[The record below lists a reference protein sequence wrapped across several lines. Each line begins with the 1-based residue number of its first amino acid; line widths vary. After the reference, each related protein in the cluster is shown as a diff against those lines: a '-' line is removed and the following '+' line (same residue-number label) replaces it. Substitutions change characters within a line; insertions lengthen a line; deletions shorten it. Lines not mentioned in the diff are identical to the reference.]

1 MACGLLLGVAGKGT
15 YAIGRRAPSQSFG
28 GTLKKSVALFSI
40 SAVLFVASSCAKDP
54 VGISQ
59 QGVNDSV
66 PLNFALTPA
75 QISESCSAGKKAYLG
90 AVDAVAA
97 TPLAEVTFGN
107 TLLRFETA
115 SAEFTNALTPVTF
128 LKYVSTDSKV
138 RTAAD
143 DCETMVSQ
151 LSVDLYVREDLF
163 KVLKTLSDQKGNLNA
178 IDQKLLDET
187 LSGFRRNG
195 LELPADRRAIY
206 VSKKKALV
214 KLEADFSTNLN
225 EYQDTLVVTKAELDG
240 MPESFINSLG
250 KTEDGK
256 YKLSMAYPH
265 YYPVMENAKNVEV
278 RKQFEAK
285 FNKRG
290 GLVNRDLLEKA
301 VSLRHELA
309 TMLGFKSHAQFV
321 LEKRMAK
328 SPEQVDKFLKDLIAK
343 LIPVGRSNLAE
354 MLDLKREELKDPTIS
369 TINAWD
375 WRYYDVQLKKKKFN
389 IDTQKIKEF
398 FPLAT
403 VNAGL
408 FEIYQTLLGVEFKAA
423 PELPRWH
430 ESVLPYRVTK
440 NGKTVAYFYM
450 DLFPRAGKYGHAAAF
465 TLLGG
470 YLQADRN
477 YRAPIS
483 SIVANFNA
491 PSDGKP
497 SLLQHSEV
505 ETLFHEFGH
514 IMHQVLTTASYQS
527 FSGTAVSRDF
537 VEAPSQ
543 MLESW
548 VWETVPLAKVSGHYL
563 NPAEKLPEETV
574 KKLIAAKNL
583 DAGIKYLRQAAFAT
597 LDLEYHNSGGNVDT
611 TAVYAKA
618 MRDVM
623 LIPIQDG
630 TYPQASFGHLMG
642 GYDSAYYGYL
652 WSEVYAADMYTRFAA
667 EGLLNPQTGA
677 DYRKWIL
684 EPGGTQDAFALLRGF
699 LGRDP
704 NQTAFLQS
712 LGLGE

>member
-1 MACGLLLGVAGKGT
+1 MKNSL
-15 YAIGRRAPSQSFG
+15 
-28 GTLKKSVALFSI
+28 ALFSI
-40 SAVLFVASSCAKDP
+40 SAVLLAVASCAKDP
-54 VGISQ
+54 VGTV
-59 QGVNDSV
+59 QGGINDTV
-66 PLNFALTPA
+66 PLNFGLTPA
-75 QISESCSAGKKAYLG
+75 QIQETCAAGQKSYLG
-90 AVDAVAA
+90 VVDSVAA
-97 TPLAEVTFGN
+97 TALTDVTFEN
-107 TLLRFETA
+107 TLLKFETA
-115 SAEFTNALTPVTF
+115 GAEYTNALTPVAF

-138 RTAAD
+138 RAAAD
-143 DCETMVSQ
+143 ECETAMSQ

-163 KVLKTLSDQKGNLNA
+163 KVLKALSDKKPSLSR
-178 IDQKLLDET
+178 IDQRLLDET

-195 LELPADRRAIY
+195 LDLPADERAIY
-206 VSKKKALV
+206 VAKKKELV
-214 KLEADFSTNLN
+214 RLEADFSTNLN
-225 EYQDTLVVTKAELDG
+225 EYQDTLVVSRAELEG
-240 MPESFINSLG
+240 MPESFINSLA

-256 YKLSMAYPH
+256 FKLTMAYPH
-265 YYPVMENAKNVEV
+265 YYPVMENAKNVAV

-290 GLVNRDLLEKA
+290 GLVNRDLLERA
-301 VSLRHELA
+301 VTLRHELA
-309 TMLGFKSHAQFV
+309 AMLGFKSHAQFV

-328 SPEQVDKFLKDLIAK
+328 SPEQVDKFLKQLIAK

-354 MLDLKREELKDPTIS
+354 MLELKREEMKDPTIS
-369 TINAWD
+369 TVDAWD
-375 WRYYDVQLKKKKFN
+375 WRYYDVRLKEKKFN
-389 IDTQKIKEF
+389 IDTQKIKEY

-430 ESVLPYRVTK
+430 ESVLPYRVIK
-440 NGKTVAYFYM
+440 DGKTVAYFYM
-450 DLFPRAGKYGHAAAF
+450 DLFPREGKYGHAAAF
-465 TLLGG
+465 TLLSG
-470 YLQADRN
+470 YLQADGN

-497 SLLQHSEV
+497 SLLEHSEV

-543 MLESW
+543 MLENW

-563 NPAEKLPEETV
+563 NPAEKLPEDTV

-583 DAGIKYLRQAAFAT
+583 DAGVKYLRQAAFAS
-597 LDLEYHNSGGNVDT
+597 LDLEYHNSGARVDT

-618 MRDVM
+618 MKEIM
-623 LIPIQDG
+623 LVPIQEG

-652 WSEVYAADMYTRFAA
+652 WSEVYAADMYTRFAS

-684 EPGGTQDAFALLRGF
+684 EPGGTQDAFDLLRGF

-704 NQTAFLQS
+704 NQTAFLKS